1 MHKQYVIET
10 QGLTRYFG
18 AKPAVQ
24 SLNLKVPKGSVFGFL
39 GRNGSGKTTTI
50 RMLLGLLPPTRGSAT
65 ILGEDCRSIQ
75 PATRARIGYM
85 TESHFVYDWMTIAES
100 ARFQA
105 SFYSEWNQ
113 KLFQAVIDHFELE
126 EKSCVKEL
134 SRGERAGLSLAL
146 TPAPDPELLILDD
159 PALGLDPVA
168 RRTLME
174 AMVFLTRSSKR
185 TIFFSS
191 HQIADVERVADQIAI
206 LDKSVLRANCSV
218 ETFQHKV
225 KEVRLSFDGV
235 PPDLPSI
242 PGIIRMQTSEN
253 EWHLTLS
260 NMNDDILEE
269 LKKFNP
275 MQMETIDLS
284 LEDAVASFLNR
295 QGARTQLT
303 QKLEELV

>member
-1 MHKQYVIET
+1 MLDCTFGIIHGWSGNGHV
-10 QGLTRYFG
+10 LTRRSRVILHHVIVV
-18 AKPAVQ
+18 AV
-24 SLNLKVPKGSVFGFL
+24 
-39 GRNGSGKTTTI
+39 
-50 RMLLGLLPPTRGSAT
+50 
-65 ILGEDCRSIQ
+65 
-75 PATRARIGYM
+75 
-85 TESHFVYDWMTIAES
+85 
-100 ARFQA
+100 
-105 SFYSEWNQ
+105 
-113 KLFQAVIDHFELE
+113 
-126 EKSCVKEL
+126 
-134 SRGERAGLSLAL
+134 
-146 TPAPDPELLILDD
+146 
-159 PALGLDPVA
+159 
-168 RRTLME
+168 
-174 AMVFLTRSSKR
+174 